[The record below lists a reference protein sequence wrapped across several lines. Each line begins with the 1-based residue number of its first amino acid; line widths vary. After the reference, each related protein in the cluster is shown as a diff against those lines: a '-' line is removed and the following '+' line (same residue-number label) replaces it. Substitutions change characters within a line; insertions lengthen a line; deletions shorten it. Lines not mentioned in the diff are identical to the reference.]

1 MDAIWW
7 QIFDLLGTTAFAV
20 SGVFAAISRRMDL
33 FGIFVLSAATAVGG
47 GIIRDIL
54 IGNIPPAAF
63 KNSIYLWIILGS
75 MAVITIIVRYFNIRM
90 WRRVVGK
97 LSIWYLVC
105 DAIGLGSFT
114 VTGTLTGLS
123 QGRPHTVVYPIMLGL
138 LTAVGGGVL
147 RDLLAQRIPSVLS
160 TDVYATAS
168 LAGSLVMC
176 LCWHYESQDLA
187 PWLGAFMVVALRFFA
202 VRYRWQLIHP
212 MERRKRGEGIKNGR

>member
-114 VTGTLTGLS
+114 VTGTLLGCFYYPDYWILDITLGVLA
-123 QGRPHTVVYPIMLGL
+123 GRIP
-138 LTAVGGGVL
+138 GVL
-147 RDLLAQRIPSVLS
+147 RKE
-160 TDVYATAS
+160 VYATAS
-168 LAGSLVMC
+168 LLGSIFLYGAVIPFEVPLEVGAIVSFSVTVAIRLVAIR
-176 LCWHYESQDLA
+176 LHLNI
-187 PWLGAFMVVALRFFA
+187 PRIRR
-202 VRYRWQLIHP
+202 VRH
-212 MERRKRGEGIKNGR
+212 RRA

>member
-63 KNSIYLWIILGS
+63 KNSVYLWIILGS

-114 VTGTLTGLS
+114 VTGTLLGCFY
-123 QGRPHTVVYPIMLGL
+123 YPDYWILDITLGV
-138 LTAVGGGVL
+138 LTAVGGGVI
-147 RDLLAQRIPSVLS
+147 RDVCARRSTRRRPSWEVFFSTGRSSPLKYPWKSGLS
-160 TDVYATAS
+160 SAFPSPSPSAWSPSACTSTSPGSAASAIGGRRAAWVRRTATS
-168 LAGSLVMC
+168 
-176 LCWHYESQDLA
+176 
-187 PWLGAFMVVALRFFA
+187 P
-202 VRYRWQLIHP
+202 
-212 MERRKRGEGIKNGR
+212 

>member
-20 SGVFAAISRRMDL
+20 SGVFVAISRRMDL

-63 KNSIYLWIILGS
+63 KNSVYLWIILGS
-75 MAVITIIVRYFNIRM
+75 MAVVTIIVRYFNIRM
-90 WRRVVGK
+90 WRCVVGK

-114 VTGTLTGLS
+114 VTGTLLGCFY
-123 QGRPHTVVYPIMLGL
+123 YPDYWILDITLGV
-138 LTAVGGGVL
+138 LTAVGGGVI
-147 RDLLAQRIPSVLS
+147 RDVLAGRIPGVLRKE
-160 TDVYATAS
+160 VYATAS
-168 LAGSLVMC
+168 LLGSVFLYGAVIPFEVPLEVGAIVSFSVTVAIRLVAIR
-176 LCWHYESQDLA
+176 LHLNI
-187 PWLGAFMVVALRFFA
+187 PR
-202 VRYRWQLIHP
+202 I
-212 MERRKRGEGIKNGR
+212 RRARHRRAS

>member
-7 QIFDLLGTTAFAV
+7 QMLGTTAFAV
-20 SGVFAAISRRMDL
+20 SGVFAAVSRRMDL

-114 VTGTLTGLS
+114 VTGTLLGCFY
-123 QGRPHTVVYPIMLGL
+123 YPDYWILDITLGV
-138 LTAVGGGVL
+138 LTAVGGGVIRDVL
-147 RDLLAQRIPSVLS
+147 RKE
-160 TDVYATAS
+160 VYATAS
-168 LAGSLVMC
+168 LLGSIFLYGAVIPFEVPLEVGAIVSFSVTVAIRLVAIR
-176 LCWHYESQDLA
+176 LHLNI
-187 PWLGAFMVVALRFFA
+187 PRIRR
-202 VRYRWQLIHP
+202 VRH
-212 MERRKRGEGIKNGR
+212 RRA

>member
-97 LSIWYLVC
+97 LSIWIL
-105 DAIGLGSFT
+105 DITLG
-114 VTGTLTGLS
+114 V
-123 QGRPHTVVYPIMLGL
+123 
-138 LTAVGGGVL
+138 LTAVGGGVI
-147 RDLLAQRIPSVLS
+147 RDVLAGRIPGVLRKE
-160 TDVYATAS
+160 VYATAS
-168 LAGSLVMC
+168 LLGSIFLYGAVIPFEVPLEVGAIVAFSVTVAIRLVAIR
-176 LCWHYESQDLA
+176 LHLNI
-187 PWLGAFMVVALRFFA
+187 PR
-202 VRYRWQLIHP
+202 I
-212 MERRKRGEGIKNGR
+212 RRAHHRRA

>member
-114 VTGTLTGLS
+114 VTGTLLGCFY
-123 QGRPHTVVYPIMLGL
+123 YPDYWILDITLGG
-138 LTAVGGGVL
+138 LTAAGRIPGVL
-147 RDLLAQRIPSVLS
+147 RKE
-160 TDVYATAS
+160 VYATAS
-168 LAGSLVMC
+168 LLGSIFLYGAVIPFEVPLEVGAIVSFSVTVAIRLVAIR
-176 LCWHYESQDLA
+176 LHLNI
-187 PWLGAFMVVALRFFA
+187 PRIRR
-202 VRYRWQLIHP
+202 VRH
-212 MERRKRGEGIKNGR
+212 RRA